1 MMNMKESS
9 SMADTSA
16 VPMQFKEQ
24 LDSVYRTYFGIHHAL
39 SHDSLDVA
47 KKSVEKFSVALKT
60 VDMSLIDNQAHMAWM
75 KELDI
80 LKQSAVKIAQAK
92 TIDEARTAF
101 ETLSASMIRVAHQFG
116 TTGKVAVYRF
126 HCPMAFNQK
135 GADWLQGTS
144 EIANPWFGS
153 AMFKCGSLEETIS
166 KGTP

>member
-1 MMNMKESS
+1 MDMKESS
-9 SMADTSA
+9 TITDSSA
-16 VPMQFKEQ
+16 APMQFNMQ
-24 LDSVYRTYFGIHHAL
+24 LDNVYRAYFGIHYGL

-47 KKSVEKFSVALKT
+47 QKSAEKFLAALKT
-60 VDMSLIDNQAHMAWM
+60 VDMTLLGPQTHMVWM

-80 LKQSAVKIAQAK
+80 LKQNADMISRAK

-116 TTGKVAVYRF
+116 ATGKVAVYRF

-144 EIANPWFGS
+144 DIANPWFGS
-153 AMFKCGSLEETIS
+153 AMFTCGSLEETIS
-166 KGTP
+166 KGKQ